1 MTDDLLNGK
10 LDNTPQFDENKD
22 YLAELVGEGKKFKTP
37 QDLAKGKA
45 QSDLYI
51 EDMKRKQDELRADYL
66 KLRDD
71 ATSRAKLEDL
81 LNQLE
86 AKQQTNNRENL
97 EAKKE
102 DKPVIDPKA
111 IEDLFDKRFSEMESS
126 RKFKE
131 NNKLVGDK
139 LKEAYGENY
148 QPTLLKQLE
157 TLDLTTDE
165 FNDLAKRKPNLL
177 LKTLGLDGT
186 KSNADNFQAPPRTS
200 NRSNQFAPSGAE
212 KRTWAYYQKLK
223 AENPKLYYD
232 PKTNVQMFN
241 DHQTLGDAFEDGD
254 FER

>member
-1 MTDDLLNGK
+1 MTDDLLNGNV
-10 LDNTPQFDENKD
+10 DNTPQFDESKD

-51 EDMKRKQDELRADYL
+51 EDMKRKQDELRSDYL
-66 KLRDD
+66 KLRED

-86 AKQQTNNRENL
+86 AKQQLNNREQPN
-97 EAKKE
+97 AKE
-102 DKPVIDPKA
+102 VQDKPVIDPKA
-111 IEDLFDKRFSEMESS
+111 IEDLFDKRFSEMENS

-131 NNKLVGDK
+131 NNKVVGDK

-148 QPTLLKQLE
+148 QSTLLKQLE
-157 TLDLTTDE
+157 TLDLTPEE

-186 KSNADNFQAPPRTS
+186 KQTENFQSPLRTS
-200 NRSNQFAPSGAE
+200 QRSEQFAPQGAQ

-241 DHQTLGDAFEDGD
+241 DHQALGNAFEDGD
-254 FER
+254 FEQ